1 MGGPQLEELQRVLG
15 HTFCDP
21 ALAERALTHSSA
33 LGHAGPATGDNEQLE
48 YLGDALLGFLV
59 AEYLVARFPGWTE
72 GQLSKSRSRLV
83 SAVPLSVAARRL
95 GLGEH
100 LRLGRGEEK
109 TGGRQKPALLADTFE
124 AIVAAIY
131 LDAGLAAARGFAA
144 RTLLD
149 AAVETEGSQLDLS
162 DHKSALQELLQ
173 SRRLAPAS
181 YQIVREEGPD
191 HRKTF
196 WVEVQIPA
204 VVSATGSGA
213 NKKEAE
219 QSAAGQ
225 ALEKLRDVISSP
237 VTSET
242 ARETAPAVE
251 TERLG
256 PMVKPEKM
264 GPTVKPEK
272 MEKTRGT
279 ERHV

>member
-1 MGGPQLEELQRVLG
+1 MAVPELPLAQLDELQRALG
-15 HTFCDP
+15 HAFRDT

-33 LGHAGPATGDNEQLE
+33 LGHAGSGQRDHQRDNEQLE

-59 AEYLVARFPGWTE
+59 AEYLVARFPDWTE

-83 SAVPLSVAARRL
+83 STVPLSVAAKRL
-95 GLGEH
+95 GLGDH

-124 AIVAAIY
+124 ALVAAIH
-131 LDAGLAAARGFAA
+131 LDAGLPAAREFAA

-173 SRRLAPAS
+173 GRGLPPAA
-181 YQIVREEGPD
+181 YHVVRQEGPD

-196 WVEVQIPA
+196 WVELQVPE

-213 NKKEAE
+213 SKKEAE

-225 ALEKLRDVISSP
+225 ALETLGAVASATGKTSPAGKTVKLGK
-237 VTSET
+237 
-242 ARETAPAVE
+242 ARETE
-251 TERLG
+251 H
-256 PMVKPEKM
+256 
-264 GPTVKPEK
+264 
-272 MEKTRGT
+272 
-279 ERHV
+279 HV